1 MILIRALGRLK
12 SNCLKLLLN
21 FMSSVMG
28 ISLSAHDWRKSSKF
42 ILAEQ
47 PLDLR
52 DFIFY
57 NRTLP
62 IIPIRHAW
70 VQATDLLWVTSE
82 TKINEFIEGCGT
94 VGFKKKLKTQTSPWM
109 EKHGSFG
116 DLMAQLLEKSFKVK
130 MSRCQDKRASHL
142 NILRIFL

>member
-21 FMSSVMG
+21 FMSSLMG
-28 ISLSAHDWRKSSKF
+28 ISLSAWLEK
-42 ILAEQ
+42 EQ
-47 PLDLR
+47 QVHFGRAGLDLR

-70 VQATDLLWVTSE
+70 VQATDLLWVMSE
-82 TKINEFIEGCGT
+82 TKEMNLLKA
-94 VGFKKKLKTQTSPWM
+94 VGLWDSRTSSRLRPVLGM
-109 EKHGSFG
+109 EKQHGSFG
-116 DLMAQLLEKSFKVK
+116 DLMAQLLEKLFKVK
-130 MSRCQDKRASHL
+130 TSRCQDKRELS
-142 NILRIFL
+142 IWTSS